1 MKNQLCLTLDPMDKK
16 EKKIY
21 KNITI
26 HDFAAEAKCVAKI
39 NNLVV
44 FVENVAPGDVADIEI
59 RKKKKNFL
67 EGRAVKIV
75 KYSPKRVKPF
85 CEHYGVC
92 GGCRWQHIGYDY
104 QLEFKRKNVID
115 AFRHLG
121 KIDIPEVKHTIG
133 SEKNTYYRNKLEFT
147 FSNKRW
153 ITKKELDSR
162 MPVDRD
168 GLGFHKAREF
178 DKIIDIRNCYLQPE
192 PSNTIRNSLRQ
203 FAKDNKISFY
213 DIMEHKGFLRNL
225 IIRTANTGE
234 VMVILQ
240 VAERDNKLITL
251 LMNYLRENFPIINS
265 LNYVVNNKPNETF
278 LDLGIMT
285 FAGTPYINEKI
296 EDLSFRI
303 SPKSFFQT
311 NTDQAYKLFRIVRDL
326 AKAGKDQI
334 VYDLYT
340 GTGTIANLMARDV
353 KKVVGLEL
361 VEQAIE
367 DARINSA
374 INNITNV
381 QYFAGDISKIL
392 NKEFFETN
400 GKPDLVITDPP
411 RAGMHD
417 RVVEALNRI
426 GVPRIVYISCNPA
439 TQARDIGLMKDYY
452 KVVEIQPV
460 DMFPH
465 THHIENVVLLE
476 KI

>member
-1 MKNQLCLTLDPMDKK
+1 M
-16 EKKIY
+16 EKQERKIY

-26 HDFAAEAKCVAKI
+26 HDFAAEAKCVARI
-39 NNLVV
+39 NNQVV

-67 EGRAVKIV
+67 EGKAVKIV
-75 KYSPKRVKPF
+75 KYSSRRVTPF

-92 GGCRWQHIGYDY
+92 GGCRWQHIGYNF
-104 QLEFKRKNVID
+104 QLEFKRRNVID
-115 AFRHLG
+115 AFLRLG
-121 KIDIPEVKHTIG
+121 KIDIPEVKNTIG

-153 ITKKELDSR
+153 ITKTELESR

-168 GLGFHKAREF
+168 GLGFHKAGEF

-192 PSNTIRNSLRQ
+192 PSNTLRNSIRQ
-203 FAKDNKISFY
+203 FAIENKITFY

-225 IIRTANTGE
+225 IVRTTNSGE

-240 VAERDNKLITL
+240 VTERDNKLITM
-251 LMNYLRENFPIINS
+251 LMNFIRENFPIVNS
-265 LNYVVNNKPNETF
+265 LNYVVNNKMNETF
-278 LDLGIMT
+278 LDLNIMT
-285 FAGTPYINEKI
+285 FSGTPYINEKI
-296 EDLSFRI
+296 EDLTFRI

-311 NTDQAYKLFRIVRDL
+311 NTDQAYKLFKIVRDL
-326 AKAGKDQI
+326 AGVGKEDI

-340 GTGTIANLMARDV
+340 GTGTIANLIARNV
-353 KKVVGLEL
+353 KKVIGLEL
-361 VEQAIE
+361 VEQAVE

-374 INNITNV
+374 INNIDNV
-381 QYFAGDISKIL
+381 QYFAGDIVKIL
-392 NKEFFETN
+392 NKEFFETH

-411 RAGMHD
+411 RAGMHE

-426 GVPRIVYISCNPA
+426 GVPKIVYISCNPA
-439 TQARDIGLMKDYY
+439 TQARDIGLMKDNY
-452 KVVEIQPV
+452 KVIEIQPV

-465 THHIENVVLLE
+465 THHIENVVLLKKTE
-476 KI
+476 K